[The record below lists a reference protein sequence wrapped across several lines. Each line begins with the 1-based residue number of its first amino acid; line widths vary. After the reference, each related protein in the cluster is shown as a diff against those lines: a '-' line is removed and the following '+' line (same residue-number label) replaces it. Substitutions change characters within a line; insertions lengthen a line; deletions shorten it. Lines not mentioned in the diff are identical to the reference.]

1 MYNPGAPN
9 CNGSQF
15 IITFPNVR
23 PEALDGTHVAFG
35 QVIDG
40 WNIIQALEQL
50 GDARQEGET
59 FQRITVEACGVLRQ
73 LAGEG
78 ADETVASAAA
88 GATGVARSIA
98 VGARGRGMTRGER
111 DGAEGT
117 RRWGGGGDATREG
130 LRART
135 SRRRDRCAIRVRVR
149 RRDGSGSGSGVGIG
163 SSFQVDLS

>member
-15 IITFPNVR
+15 MITFPNVR

-59 FQRITVEACGVLRQ
+59 FQRITVEACGVLRR
-73 LAGEG
+73 AGEG

-88 GATGVARSIA
+88 AATGVARSIA
-98 VGARGRGMTRGER
+98 VGARGRGMTRGGKGTVPKGR
-111 DGAEGT
+111 VGGVAAEM
-117 RRWGGGGDATREG
+117 RRARG
-130 LRART
+130 LRARG
-135 SRRRDRCAIRVRVR
+135 ARVA
-149 RRDGSGSGSGVGIG
+149 GIAAR
-163 SSFQVDLS
+163 FAYA